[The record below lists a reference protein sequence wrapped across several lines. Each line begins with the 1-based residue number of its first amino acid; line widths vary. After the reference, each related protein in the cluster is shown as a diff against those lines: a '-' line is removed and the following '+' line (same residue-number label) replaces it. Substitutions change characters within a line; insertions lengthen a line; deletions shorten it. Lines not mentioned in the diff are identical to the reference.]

1 MTIPLHQN
9 KKNITMDIIEALNWR
24 YAAKQMNGEKV
35 PAEKLDKIL
44 EAIRLSASSL
54 GLQPYTI
61 INVENKEIREKLQ
74 LAANNQPQI
83 TQGSNLL
90 VFAAWDNVTEEKL
103 DAYLYDIATTRGMKV
118 EDLAGFRQM
127 GMGVVNRP
135 ATENFEWSA
144 RQAYIALGTALLAAA
159 EQKVDATPMEGFNNE
174 EVDKI
179 LGLKEKGLRSVA
191 LLPLGYRDE
200 NKDYL
205 SKAKKVR
212 RSREKLILDMA

>member
-1 MTIPLHQN
+1 
-9 KKNITMDIIEALNWR
+9 MDIIEALNWR
-24 YAAKQMNGEKV
+24 YAAKQMNGKKV
-35 PAEKLDKIL
+35 PTEKLDKIL

-54 GLQPYTI
+54 GLQPYSI
-61 INVENKEIREKLQ
+61 INIENREIREKLK
-74 LAANNQPQI
+74 AVANNQPQI
-83 TQGSNLL
+83 TQSSNLL

-103 DAYLYDIATTRGMKV
+103 DEYLADIAETRAMKI
-118 EDLAGFRQM
+118 EDLAGFKLM

-135 ATENFEWSA
+135 AAENFEWSA

-179 LGLKEKGLRSVA
+179 LGLKKKGLRSVA

-200 NKDYL
+200 TKDYL

-212 RSREKLILDMA
+212 RSREKLILEMA